1 MSESLDS
8 RTTSLPSPSTK
19 AWRTFSWAHD
29 TEPQYEEVLTCLT
42 FKSPFV
48 SVIFS
53 LDYSKV

>member
-19 AWRTFSWAHD
+19 AWRTFSCTHD
-29 TEPQYEEVLTCLT
+29 TEPQYEEVLTCCI
-42 FKSPFV
+42 FESPYV

-53 LDYSKV
+53 LDYSEV